1 MGDRCVIA
9 NKNKNIGVYLH
20 WNGYR
25 EFVESALAYCDAKG
39 YRSPDEDYEYG
50 WARLCQVLGNTIG
63 GTLSLGVGTYPT
75 MDTDNWDNGTY
86 IIKNW
91 DICQRLYQHYPD
103 EKIHD
108 TMFENLQAINQRQPK
123 SERLSD
129 EELEK
134 YAEAWEEKH
143 LDRLKDDRKEI
154 VLDRIK
160 ENLASDYVDFCYDN
174 DIFEWNDED
183 IEDERQGIEPT
194 TIENRV
200 NSYIG
205 LLDSKDRDSINEE
218 IGYLEDV
225 KESEDTNDELRKKV
239 DSFISRFNNYMDLV
253 GINDK
258 SKESNKGQENNSTKF
273 DKNGKDSTEVNEP
286 VIPYSTLKKTG
297 ETIYL
302 KGGGR
307 DGR

>member
-1 MGDRCVIA
+1 M
-9 NKNKNIGVYLH
+9 
-20 WNGYR
+20 
-25 EFVESALAYCDAKG
+25 
-39 YRSPDEDYEYG
+39 
-50 WARLCQVLGNTIG
+50 
-63 GTLSLGVGTYPT
+63 
-75 MDTDNWDNGTY
+75 
-86 IIKNW
+86 
-91 DICQRLYQHYPD
+91 
-103 EKIHD
+103 
-108 TMFENLQAINQRQPK
+108 
-123 SERLSD
+123 SD

-225 KESEDTNDELRKKV
+225 KESENTDDELREKV
-239 DSFISRFNNYMDLV
+239 DSFIARFNNYMDLI

-258 SKESNKGQENNSTKF
+258 SKGTDKTNSTKI
-273 DKNGKDSTEVNEP
+273 DKNEKDSTEVNEP

-297 ETIYL
+297 KTIYL
-302 KGGGR
+302 KGGDR
-307 DGR
+307 DER